1 MAELGI
7 ATLTSCFVNSNR
19 DPKSEAAK
27 PSDFFYFTP
36 ANDEGDRINSDAANA
51 FFALADAG
59 KLPGWCVAQAPVDK
73 LAKSRNGDQCIPVV
87 WIGEGLVL
95 LQPVVDVSASGS
107 DAGASGLVRFP
118 LGFVD
123 GVSGVIATDGGVV
136 SQCGLGVSPSGA
148 TGEPVRVKVPV
159 LGEAWLLDGEF
170 AVTS

>member
-1 MAELGI
+1 MSALHYGAKLHREELHLAELGI

-36 ANDEGDRINSDAANA
+36 ADDDGERISSTAANA

-59 KLPGWCVAQAPVDK
+59 KLPGWCVAIAPVDK
-73 LAKSRNGDQCIPVV
+73 LAKSRNSDPCIPVV

-95 LQPVVDVSASGS
+95 LMPVVDN
-107 DAGASGLVRFP
+107 GLVRFP

-123 GVSGVIATDGGVV
+123 GVNGEVATDGGVV
-136 SQCGLGVSPSGA
+136 
-148 TGEPVRVKVPV
+148 KVPE
-159 LGEAWLLDGEF
+159 LGQVWVLDGEF
-170 AVTS
+170 ALSC

>member
-1 MAELGI
+1 M
-7 ATLTSCFVNSNR
+7 TSCFVNSNR

-36 ANDEGDRINSDAANA
+36 ADDEGERISSDAANA

-73 LAKSRNGDQCIPVV
+73 LAKSRNGDPCTPVI

-95 LQPVVDVSASGS
+95 LQPVIDG
-107 DAGASGLVRFP
+107 GLVRFA

-123 GVSGVIATDGGVV
+123 GVSGTIITDGG
-136 SQCGLGVSPSGA
+136 A
-148 TGEPVRVKVPV
+148 VKVPE
-159 LGEAWLLDGEF
+159 LGEAWVLGGEF
-170 AVTS
+170 AVAL

>member
-1 MAELGI
+1 MQALHYGAKLHREELHLAELGI

-36 ANDEGDRINSDAANA
+36 VEDEGDRISSTAANA

-59 KLPGWCVAQAPVDK
+59 KLPGWVVAIAPVDK
-73 LAKSRNGDQCIPVV
+73 LTKSRNGDPCTPLV

-95 LQPVVDVSASGS
+95 LQPVVDN
-107 DAGASGLVRFP
+107 GLVRFP

-123 GVSGVIATDGGVV
+123 GVSGAIITDGGI
-136 SQCGLGVSPSGA
+136 
-148 TGEPVRVKVPV
+148 VKVPELGQVWV
-159 LGEAWLLDGEF
+159 LEGEF
-170 AVTS
+170 ALSC

>member
-1 MAELGI
+1 LQALHYGAKLHREELHLAELGI

-36 ANDEGDRINSDAANA
+36 ADDEGERISSAAANA

-59 KLPGWCVAQAPVDK
+59 KLPGWCVAIAPVDK
-73 LAKSRNGDQCIPVV
+73 LAKSRNSDPCTPVV

-95 LQPVVDVSASGS
+95 LEPVVD
-107 DAGASGLVRFP
+107 DGLVRFS

-123 GVSGVIATDGGVV
+123 GVSGAISTDGGVV
-136 SQCGLGVSPSGA
+136 
-148 TGEPVRVKVPV
+148 KVPA
-159 LGEAWLLDGEF
+159 LGEAWVLDGEF

>member
-1 MAELGI
+1 LQALHYGAKLHREELHLAELGI

-36 ANDEGDRINSDAANA
+36 TEDEGMSINSDAANA

-59 KLPGWCVAQAPVDK
+59 KLPGWCVAIAPVDK
-73 LAKSRNGDQCIPVV
+73 LAKSRNSDPVNPVV

-95 LQPVVDVSASGS
+95 LEPVVD
-107 DAGASGLVRFP
+107 DGLVRFS

-123 GVSGVIATDGGVV
+123 GVSGAIATDGGV
-136 SQCGLGVSPSGA
+136 
-148 TGEPVRVKVPV
+148 VKVPV
-159 LGEAWLLDGEF
+159 LGEAWVLDGEF
-170 AVTS
+170 AIS

>member
-1 MAELGI
+1 LQALHYGAKLHREELHLAELGI

-36 ANDEGDRINSDAANA
+36 TGDEGERISSTAANA

-59 KLPGWCVAQAPVDK
+59 KLPGWCVAIAPVDK
-73 LAKSRNGDQCIPVV
+73 LAKSRNGDPCTPVV

-95 LQPVVDVSASGS
+95 LQPIVDN
-107 DAGASGLVRFP
+107 GLVRFP

-123 GVSGVIATDGGVV
+123 GVSGAIATDGGVV
-136 SQCGLGVSPSGA
+136 
-148 TGEPVRVKVPV
+148 KVPE
-159 LGEAWLLDGEF
+159 LGQVWVLDGEF
-170 AVTS
+170 ALSC

>member
-1 MAELGI
+1 MHLQELGI

-19 DPKSEAAK
+19 DPKKGEPAK

-36 ANDEGDRINSDAANA
+36 ATDKDTKISAAAANA

-73 LAKSRNGDQCIPVV
+73 LLKAKTSEQCGLGGFRRGATAEDPIKPLV

-95 LQPVVDVSASGS
+95 FQPRVEDGV
-107 DAGASGLVRFP
+107 VRFP

-123 GVSGVIATDGGVV
+123 TSGEVETSGGVV
-136 SQCGLGVSPSGA
+136 RVPELGNV
-148 TGEPVRVKVPV
+148 
-159 LGEAWLLDGEF
+159 WMIDGEF
-170 AVTS
+170 AVSS